1 MAKQKYTIRVPSGW
15 APLLDSRSVA
25 GWLADLFCHPR
36 PLPDDPG
43 PGDARVSLYLPRK
56 AVRVLAAMTD
66 STEAVALRRLV
77 ALNAGMLPEGSI
89 PALPAPGGFI
99 RPERELAALTSSP
112 GPGNGPA
119 RPLSIVLHHGR
130 RYCVAFDG
138 SLLPVEPAATSIPR
152 VVRNAGIARWQDLV
166 SILPPLVL
174 VVGVFLTV
182 LLAIFGQKP
191 PGPSTGMP
199 TYTSWTPSG

>member
-43 PGDARVSLYLPRK
+43 PGDARVSLYLSRK

-66 STEAVALRRLV
+66 STETVALRRLV
-77 ALNAGMLPEGSI
+77 ALNAGALPEGSI
-89 PALPAPGGFI
+89 LALPVPGGFI
-99 RPERELAALTSSP
+99 RHERELAALPSSP
-112 GPGNGPA
+112 GPRKGSVQ
-119 RPLSIVLHHGR
+119 PLAIVRHHGR
-130 RYCVAFDG
+130 RYCQAFDG
-138 SLLPVEPAATSIPR
+138 SLLPMEPAGTLIPR
-152 VVRNAGIARWQDLV
+152 VAGNAGIAWGLLRV
-166 SILPPLVL
+166 VL
-174 VVGVFLTV
+174 VVGLLVTV

-191 PGPSTGMP
+191 PSASTGMP